1 MGRARS
7 AAGILGSVQRLAAAG
22 RTFAYSSDPALD
34 RSRHLGLHQARKY
47 PDHSALSRQRRQALS
62 IARRRRHHQSR
73 GVDRFQHRGNSDRAR
88 WHQGAGT
95 RGPRARPR
103 NRRRLRAAARRRL
116 SLTDIELSA
125 PMNMIVPN
133 AISAMPNGTT
143 RPQVRIVIVGHVDH
157 GKSTLVG
164 RLLHE
169 TGSLPEGKL
178 EMLKAVSARRGM
190 PFEWSFL
197 LDALQTER
205 DQGIT
210 IDTTQISFRTRSRD
224 VVLIDAP
231 GHAEFLRNMI
241 TGASQADGAVLIIDA
256 LEGVRDQTRRHGYLL
271 HLLGIKQVA
280 IVVNKMD
287 RVDFSADRFK
297 EISDE
302 ISAHLIGLGVA
313 PTAVI
318 PISARDGDGVTERT
332 PRIQWYDGPTVV
344 EALDTLEPAP
354 PLKGSQTAGRS
365 VGITLD
371 RELFIERGDVIGH
384 VGTSPRD
391 TRRIRARI
399 FWLHDKPLVTGASI
413 LVRLGTRETRATVV
427 AIEKAVDPGE
437 LASVETRSIARNH
450 VGEIDI
456 ALAHPIAADPYTDN
470 PRTGRL
476 VIEVNG
482 RIAGGGL
489 VLSVGAGQRAIPVDI
504 VPVESALRPDERSAR
519 YRHGGAV
526 VWLTGLPG
534 SGKSTLARALE
545 RRLFSNGGSP
555 VLLDGDTLR
564 AGLNSDLGFSAADRT
579 ENIRRLAE
587 VATHLAR
594 NGHIA
599 IVAAVSPARDDRAAA
614 RRIADTSFREVYVAT
629 PAEVCESRDPKGHYA
644 KARAGTLQAF
654 TGIGNDYQP
663 PTSSELTIDTS
674 TRSVAD
680 ATDEIEQMLARTG
693 ILFDEIVDLAA
704 NI

>member
-1 MGRARS
+1 
-7 AAGILGSVQRLAAAG
+7 
-22 RTFAYSSDPALD
+22 
-34 RSRHLGLHQARKY
+34 
-47 PDHSALSRQRRQALS
+47 
-62 IARRRRHHQSR
+62 
-73 GVDRFQHRGNSDRAR
+73 
-88 WHQGAGT
+88 
-95 RGPRARPR
+95 
-103 NRRRLRAAARRRL
+103 
-116 SLTDIELSA
+116 
-125 PMNMIVPN
+125 MNMLVST
-133 AISAMPNGTT
+133 AISATPNGTT

-169 TGSLPEGKL
+169 TESLPEGKL

-210 IDTTQISFRTRSRD
+210 IDTTQIRFRTGSRD
-224 VVLIDAP
+224 IVLIDAP

-280 IVVNKMD
+280 VVVNKMD
-287 RVDFSADRFK
+287 RVDFSAARFG
-297 EISDE
+297 EINDE
-302 ISAHLIGLGVA
+302 ITAHLTGLGVT

-318 PISARDGDGVTERT
+318 PISARDGDGVKIHT
-332 PRIQWYDGPTVV
+332 PRIGWYRGPTVV
-344 EALDTLEPAP
+344 EALDALEPARP
-354 PLKGSQTAGRS
+354 ADALALRLPVQAVYKFDDRRIVAGRIESGHLAAGEEIVIMPAGKIAKIKSVESWPVTPVKGRQGAGRS

-371 RELFIERGDVIGH
+371 RELFIERGDVIAH
-384 VGTSPRD
+384 AGTSPRD
-391 TRRIRARI
+391 TRRLRARI
-399 FWLHDKPLVTGASI
+399 FWLHDKPLSKGDQI
-413 LVRLGTRETRATVV
+413 LVRLGTREARASVV

-437 LASVETRSIARNH
+437 LSSLETASIARNH

-456 ALAHPIAADPYTDN
+456 SLGQPIAADTYADN

-489 VLSVGAGQRAIPVDI
+489 VLSVDA
-504 VPVESALRPDERSAR
+504 
-519 YRHGGAV
+519 
-526 VWLTGLPG
+526 
-534 SGKSTLARALE
+534 GKSTLARALE
-545 RRLFSNGGSP
+545 RRLFSRGGSP
-555 VLLDGDTLR
+555 ILLDGDTLR
-564 AGLNSDLGFSAADRT
+564 AGLNGDLGFSDADRA

-599 IVAAVSPARDDRAAA
+599 IVAAVSPSREDRAAA
-614 RRIADTSFREVYVAT
+614 RRIAERAFREVYVAT
-629 PAEVCESRDPKGHYA
+629 RAEICESRDPKGHYA
-644 KARAGTLQAF
+644 KARAGALKGF

-663 PTSSELTIDTS
+663 PTDAELVIDTAGR
-674 TRSVAD
+674 TVVE
-680 ATDEIEQMLARTG
+680 ATDEIERLLAKTG
-693 ILFDEIVDLAA
+693 ILFDELVDLAA

>member
-1 MGRARS
+1 MNITVS
-7 AAGILGSVQRLAAAG
+7 PSSLA
-22 RTFAYSSDPALD
+22 T
-34 RSRHLGLHQARKY
+34 
-47 PDHSALSRQRRQALS
+47 
-62 IARRRRHHQSR
+62 
-73 GVDRFQHRGNSDRAR
+73 
-88 WHQGAGT
+88 
-95 RGPRARPR
+95 
-103 NRRRLRAAARRRL
+103 
-116 SLTDIELSA
+116 
-125 PMNMIVPN
+125 
-133 AISAMPNGTT
+133 PNGTT

-169 TGSLPEGKL
+169 TGSLPDGKL
-178 EMLKAVSARRGM
+178 EMLKEVSARRGM

-280 IVVNKMD
+280 VVVNKMD
-287 RVDFSADRFK
+287 RVDFSQARFNA
-297 EISDE
+297 IRDE
-302 ISAHLIGLGVA
+302 ISAHLIDLGVT

-318 PISARDGDGVTERT
+318 PISARDGDGVAETT
-332 PRIQWYDGPTVV
+332 PNIAWYQGPTVV
-344 EALDTLEPAP
+344 DALDALTPAR
-354 PLKGSQTAGRS
+354 PLDELALRLPVQAIYKFDDRRIVAGRVESGHLKTGDEIVIMPAGKIAKIKTVEGWPVTPVGAPQGAGRS

-384 VGTSPRD
+384 VGSAPRD
-391 TRRIRARI
+391 TRRLHARI
-399 FWLHDKPLVTGASI
+399 FWLHDEPLKPGASI
-413 LVRLGTRETRATVV
+413 LVRVGTREARANVV

-437 LASVETRSIARNH
+437 LESVATQSIGRNH

-456 ALAHPIAADPYTDN
+456 TLSHPIAADPYLDN

-489 VLSVGAGQRAIPVDI
+489 VLKVDAGSRATVDI
-504 VPVESALRPDERSAR
+504 VPVESALRPEERSAR
-519 YRHGGAV
+519 FRHHGAV
-526 VWLTGLPG
+526 LWLTGLPG
-534 SGKSTLARALE
+534 AGKSTLALALE
-545 RRLFSNGGSP
+545 RRLFGRGGAP
-555 VLLDGDTLR
+555 ILLDGDTLR
-564 AGLNSDLGFSAADRT
+564 AGLNGDLGFSAEDRS

-594 NGHIA
+594 NGQIA
-599 IVAAVSPARDDRAAA
+599 IVAAVSPAREDRAVA
-614 RRIADTSFREVYVAT
+614 RRIADSYFREIYVAT
-629 PAEVCESRDPKGHYA
+629 PAEICESRDPKGHYA
-644 KARAGTLQAF
+644 KARAGTLQGF

-663 PTSSELTIDTS
+663 PTDAELSIDTS
-674 TRSVAD
+674 TGSIAQAID
-680 ATDEIEQMLARTG
+680 DIELLLAKTG
-693 ILFDEIVDLAA
+693 ILIDEVVDLAA

>member
-133 AISAMPNGTT
+133 AISSLPNGTT

-169 TGSLPEGKL
+169 TSSLPEGKL

-231 GHAEFLRNMI
+231 GHTEFLRNMI

-271 HLLGIKQVA
+271 HLLGVKQVA
-280 IVVNKMD
+280 VVVNKMD
-287 RVDFSADRFK
+287 RVDFSADRFN

-302 ISAHLIGLGVA
+302 ISAHLTGLGVT

-318 PISARDGDGVTERT
+318 PISARDGDGVAERT
-332 PRIQWYDGPTVV
+332 PRIQWYRGPTVV
-344 EALDTLEPAP
+344 EALDALEPAR
-354 PLKGSQTAGRS
+354 PLQALALRLPVQAIYKFDDRRIVAGRIESGSLAAGDEIVIMPSGKIAKIKSVESWPVTPLNGNHGAGRS

-371 RELFIERGDVIGH
+371 RELFVERGDVIAHAGA
-384 VGTSPRD
+384 TPRD

-399 FWLHDKPLVTGASI
+399 FWLHDKPLAKGDQI
-413 LVRLGTRETRATVV
+413 LIRLGTRESRANV
-427 AIEKAVDPGE
+427 
-437 LASVETRSIARNH
+437 
-450 VGEIDI
+450 
-456 ALAHPIAADPYTDN
+456 
-470 PRTGRL
+470 
-476 VIEVNG
+476 
-482 RIAGGGL
+482 
-489 VLSVGAGQRAIPVDI
+489 
-504 VPVESALRPDERSAR
+504 
-519 YRHGGAV
+519 
-526 VWLTGLPG
+526 
-534 SGKSTLARALE
+534 
-545 RRLFSNGGSP
+545 
-555 VLLDGDTLR
+555 
-564 AGLNSDLGFSAADRT
+564 
-579 ENIRRLAE
+579 
-587 VATHLAR
+587 
-594 NGHIA
+594 
-599 IVAAVSPARDDRAAA
+599 
-614 RRIADTSFREVYVAT
+614 
-629 PAEVCESRDPKGHYA
+629 
-644 KARAGTLQAF
+644 
-654 TGIGNDYQP
+654 
-663 PTSSELTIDTS
+663 
-674 TRSVAD
+674 
-680 ATDEIEQMLARTG
+680 
-693 ILFDEIVDLAA
+693 
-704 NI
+704 